1 MIMKCE
7 HCKLDYK
14 QAQMIEYKGKIF
26 CCKGCE
32 SVWEI
37 LHESGLVL

>member
-14 QAQMIEYKGKIF
+14 QAQMIEYKGKFFVVKVVRAFGKF
-26 CCKGCE
+26 CMK
-32 SVWEI
+32 VD
-37 LHESGLVL
+37 

>member
-14 QAQMIEYKGKIF
+14 QAQMIEYKGK
-26 CCKGCE
+26 
-32 SVWEI
+32 
-37 LHESGLVL
+37 